1 METIDLSGSG
11 AALLSS
17 IYLPLKTQVSVA
29 MLLPAVAG
37 QRAVDLRCEAVVVNI
52 EEIGHERKRWKAG
65 LYFLDLAPPEQQAL
79 KKFVYGALEAPGE
92 PIGSSAA
99 QGGGSGS

>member
-1 METIDLSGSG
+1 METIDLSGCG

-29 MLLPAVAG
+29 MRLPAIAG
-37 QRAVDLRCEAVVVNI
+37 QRDVDLKFEAVVVNI

-65 LYFLDLAPPEQQAL
+65 LYFLNITQPDQQAL
-79 KKFVYGALEAPGE
+79 KRFVYSALEAPGE
-92 PIGSSAA
+92 QEGSPAA
-99 QGGGSGS
+99 QGRGSIS